1 LALAVLLIVLIA
13 GANICG
19 ARLGACI
26 QNVTVLSRVST
37 LLGITVLACFAPLA
51 PPEELVPPLMVSDA
65 PVLALLS
72 ALAPVLFAFGGW
84 QQMLWLGG
92 EVREPARQ
100 VPKAIIR
107 GVLIVAALYLLVN
120 LAYLK
125 LLGAEHMAGQ
135 ATPLAQEA
143 VVRVLPAAF
152 GRVVALAVALSAFGV
167 LNAQLLGGPRLLL
180 GLARD
185 GRFFGPVGRVHPKFG
200 TPVAAIVLLAAIAIL
215 LLLVVGT
222 ERADSILNGV
232 VLIDALFFML
242 TAAALFRLKIEVHMD
257 HSWMALLRLRFIP
270 CIFILG
276 EALVLVGA
284 LVSKNDAYRDAAFV
298 GIGWIFG
305 AFCLYAIFFL
315 RRSDESRGG

>member
-1 LALAVLLIVLIA
+1 
-13 GANICG
+13 
-19 ARLGACI
+19 
-26 QNVTVLSRVST
+26 
-37 LLGITVLACFAPLA
+37 
-51 PPEELVPPLMVSDA
+51 
-65 PVLALLS
+65 
-72 ALAPVLFAFGGW
+72 
-84 QQMLWLGG
+84 
-92 EVREPARQ
+92 
-100 VPKAIIR
+100 
-107 GVLIVAALYLLVN
+107 VN

-276 EALVLVGA
+276 EALVLIGA